1 MKMQKKKQYVRK
13 FKFDQYA
20 FSILVAIE
28 LLMSFTFLGYIHIPP
43 ISITIAYI
51 PIVVAGCLFGTAE
64 SAFTGF
70 IFGMG
75 SLYKASAYYVMTA
88 DKVFSPFQ
96 SEAPVGSLILSVGTR
111 VLFGVLVGVAF
122 AAVKHNKHKIVW
134 NGIVAVM
141 APKVHTILVY
151 GFMGIFFPELGFDY
165 RTGLHYIKGEWVL
178 ALACG
183 VSVEIIYMIY
193 NSESVRKVADA
204 VNEAESSPYSSKR
217 VNQIVTV
224 IGVFTLC
231 MACFS
236 TIYFAQRAEY
246 MLEKHGIKVSET
258 IYKDLLH
265 LQVQFL
271 IAMLALDFILLLLML
286 LVYKFMSYKE
296 YMGEMDPLTGIMGR
310 RLFLHYC
317 TKAQS
322 EKYGPKMGWFL
333 FLDVDHFKQINDT
346 LGHTAGDDVLKMVAE
361 DLQKIIDDKGAVG
374 RVGGDE
380 FAVLIDKELSKEE
393 LERILREFLDDISG
407 ICKERTVSCSI
418 GAYHFTFPQIIRELL
433 TETDQVLYEAKER
446 GRARFVIKEEK
457 ANV

>member
-1 MKMQKKKQYVRK
+1 MKKKKTQIQKLR
-13 FKFDQYA
+13 FEQYA
-20 FSILVAIE
+20 FGILVAIE

-43 ISITIAYI
+43 ISITTAYI

-64 SAFTGF
+64 ATFTGF
-70 IFGMG
+70 VFGMG
-75 SLYKASAYYVMTA
+75 SLYKASAYYVMAA

-96 SEAPVGSLILSVGTR
+96 SGAPVGSLILSVGTR
-111 VLFGVLVGVAF
+111 VLFGVLVGIAF
-122 AAVKHNKHKIVW
+122 AAVKYKKHKMVW
-134 NGIVAVM
+134 NGIIAVI

-151 GFMGIFFPELGFDY
+151 GAMGIFFPKLGFDY
-165 RTGLHYIKGEWVL
+165 RLGFHYINGEWIL

-183 VSVEIIYMIY
+183 MIVEIIYMIY
-193 NSESVRKVADA
+193 NSEAVRKVSDA

-217 VNQIVTV
+217 VSLIVVV
-224 IGVFTLC
+224 IGIFTLC

-246 MLEKHGIKVSET
+246 MLEKHGMKVSEI

-271 IAMLALDFILLLLML
+271 IAMLALDFILLVLMM

-317 TKAQS
+317 TKAQA
-322 EKYGPKMGWFL
+322 EKYGSKMGWFL

-346 LGHTAGDDVLKMVAE
+346 LGHTVGDDVLKMVAE
-361 DLQKIIDDKGAVG
+361 DLQKLINGKGAVG

-380 FAVLIDKELSKEE
+380 FAVLIDKELSRDELEE
-393 LERILREFLDDISG
+393 LLRKFLDDISR
-407 ICKERTVSCSI
+407 IRKERTVSCSI

-433 TETDQVLYEAKER
+433 TETDHVLYEAKES

-457 ANV
+457 ADV